1 MKKMRIGSGAGYS
14 GDRIEP
20 AIELAEKGNL
30 DYLVFECLAERTIA
44 IAQQRKMKDP
54 EKGYDPLLAERV
66 EAVLPVCREKR
77 VKIITN
83 MGAANPL
90 LGMKKI
96 VEVAKQL
103 KVGGLKI
110 AAVMG
115 DDVLAIIRQGGYTM
129 SEDGSKV
136 SESELVKGEVIRY
149 CLPNIGALNF
159 VMHNA
164 LGGGVTCTLAM
175 DIHGRSLSSAILEMN
190 IPDK

>member
-44 IAQQRKMKDP
+44 IAQQLKMKDP

-83 MGAANPL
+83 MGAAN
-90 LGMKKI
+90 
-96 VEVAKQL
+96 
-103 KVGGLKI
+103 
-110 AAVMG
+110 
-115 DDVLAIIRQGGYTM
+115 
-129 SEDGSKV
+129 
-136 SESELVKGEVIRY
+136 
-149 CLPNIGALNF
+149 IGALNF

-175 DIHGRSLSSAILEMN
+175 DIHGKSLSSAILEMD